1 MNAMFAIK
9 SNVGNKEDENYL
21 VALFVH
27 LCYSQCPFLY
37 IVVTLRSTSRQ
48 QKNTGYN
55 NNSCFSCLADPS
67 LWLNV
72 PGSRSPA
79 PLWWWFRHA
88 FCWPLSPPSPP
99 CQYCCPCPH
108 RTPGSHSLKIVKSK
122 SRKTRRTLTS
132 SKRTFLAG
140 SLLDLRRGFGL
151 GGASR
156 VSSLGKVIAGG
167 RVVLFSAFS
176 AFSWDRYDVFIHS
189 VRIQEAF
196 HPSFKNLSQTWLGD

>member
-1 MNAMFAIK
+1 MSILTTLWERLTTLWEGWSRRTAGKPLSHNLRGRCWSEFGYQIWFTMNAMFAIK

-55 NNSCFSCLADPS
+55 NNSCFSCLANPS

-72 PGSRSPA
+72 PGSRSPT

-108 RTPGSHSLKIVKSK
+108 RTPFRNILKIMKS
-122 SRKTRRTLTS
+122 
-132 SKRTFLAG
+132 
-140 SLLDLRRGFGL
+140 
-151 GGASR
+151 
-156 VSSLGKVIAGG
+156 
-167 RVVLFSAFS
+167 
-176 AFSWDRYDVFIHS
+176 
-189 VRIQEAF
+189 IQVDSEKF
-196 HPSFKNLSQTWLGD
+196 D